1 MQVPWLSPLPNNSIS
16 VITKSADSRKVR
28 NMTEEELK
36 NHCEKTV
43 VKLSMK
49 EKLTGQEQR
58 RKEEHQ
64 LVLDIIEERDE
75 IRSEWGKFYR

>member
-1 MQVPWLSPLPNNSIS
+1 
-16 VITKSADSRKVR
+16 
-28 NMTEEELK
+28 MTEEELK